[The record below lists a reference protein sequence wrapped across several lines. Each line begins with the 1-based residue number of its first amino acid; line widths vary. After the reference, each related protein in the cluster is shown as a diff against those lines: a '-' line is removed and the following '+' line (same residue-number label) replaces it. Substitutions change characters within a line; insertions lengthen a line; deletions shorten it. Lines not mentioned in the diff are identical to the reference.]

1 MGASFSSLALYH
13 ACPLKYRYLE
23 VDHLDEPAT
32 PPEWRRAPARI
43 AETVASELDRRL
55 GAGVHAALLRWQRR
69 VDGGAPPRA
78 ADLLAVVREEA
89 DGRGLAGK
97 EFDGA
102 MTRMAAGLGAY
113 AEGPWPKRTTLFL
126 EQAVRH
132 VIQDADG
139 FAIELKL
146 RVDRVVRYQR
156 RVAILDFKTVTPHAF
171 EMAIDEWQ
179 LRTYVM
185 AAPELLGLDPSQVRL
200 FLIDLRSG
208 AEAPVASG
216 LAALAGARRELLRA
230 GRGIVAGAFGV
241 DGVPE
246 RPCWDCGF
254 RLACPSSLAPD
265 PPHAH

>member
-13 ACPLKYRYLE
+13 ACPLKYRYL
-23 VDHLDEPAT
+23 VLDHLVEPAT
-32 PPEWRRAPARI
+32 PPDWRRAPARMV
-43 AETVASELDRRL
+43 ETVASELARRL
-55 GAGVHAALLRWQRR
+55 GAGVHAALMRWQRR
-69 VDGGAPPRA
+69 VDGGATPRA
-78 ADLLAVVREEA
+78 ADLLAAVQEEA
-89 DGRGLAGK
+89 AGRGMLGK
-97 EFDGA
+97 EFDRA
-102 MTRMAAGLGAY
+102 MTRLAPGLSAY

-126 EQAVRH
+126 EQPVRH
-132 VIQDADG
+132 VLQDVDG
-139 FAIELKL
+139 FEIVLKL

-156 RVAILDFKTVTPHAF
+156 HVAILDFKTVTPHAF

-185 AAPELLGLDPSQVRL
+185 AAPELLGVQPSQVRL

-208 AEAPVASG
+208 NDIRVPSG

-230 GRGIVAGAFGV
+230 GRGIVGGAFAV
-241 DGVPE
+241 DHVPE
-246 RPCWDCGF
+246 RPCWACGF

>member
-1 MGASFSSLALYH
+1 LGASFSNLALYH
-13 ACPLKYRYLE
+13 ACPLKYRYLVVE
-23 VDHLDEPAT
+23 HLFEPAT
-32 PPEWRRAPARI
+32 PPDWRHAPETI

-55 GAGVHAALLRWQRR
+55 GVGVHAALLRWQRR
-69 VDGGAPPRA
+69 VDGGATPRA
-78 ADLLAVVREEA
+78 ADLLAAVHEEA
-89 DGRGLAGK
+89 GGRGMSGTD
-97 EFDGA
+97 FDRA
-102 MTRMAAGLGAY
+102 MSRLDPGLTAY

-126 EQAVRH
+126 EQPVRH
-132 VIQDADG
+132 VLQDADG

-171 EMAIDEWQ
+171 EMAVDEWQ

-185 AAPELLGLDPSQVRL
+185 AAPELLGVNPSQVRL

-208 AEAPVASG
+208 SDIRVASG

-230 GRGIVAGAFGV
+230 GRGIVDGVFGV
-241 DGVPE
+241 DGYPQ
-246 RPCWDCGF
+246 RPCWACGF

-265 PPHAH
+265 PPPAH